1 MEAHTAMAGPPF
13 GVPGGLGVGDDD
25 DEVAGG
31 DGGRWFHP
39 MLKHSRSEIFFSRAM
54 PGPFVG
60 MHPSGIEAAASLDLP

>member
-31 DGGRWFHP
+31 GDGRWFHP
-39 MLKHSRSEIFFSRAM
+39 MLKDSRSGIFFFQSYARAVR
-54 PGPFVG
+54 G
-60 MHPSGIEAAASLDLP
+60 HASVLD